1 MIFKNRVD
9 AGKRLA
15 IALRKYLGQDAI
27 VYALPRG
34 GVAVGHQIAKY
45 LNAPLDLIITRKIG
59 HPFNSEYAICVVA
72 EDGHR
77 ICNESE
83 VKAVDK
89 VWFEERIKSE
99 MAEAKRRRKL
109 YLNGKYSL
117 DPKGKT
123 AILVDDG
130 AATGLSFLLAIEE
143 LRHRKPHRIVAA
155 LPVASKDIADKIQ
168 IEADDMAILNI
179 PFQFMGA
186 VGAYYEEFDQVG
198 DEEVI
203 SLLHHL
209 PSGREKNYRK

>member
-1 MIFKNRVD
+1 MIFKDRVD
-9 AGKRLA
+9 AGQRLA
-15 IALRKYLGQDAI
+15 LGLRKYLGQDAI

-77 ICNESE
+77 LCNENE
-83 VKAVDK
+83 IKVVDK

-109 YLNGKYSL
+109 YLDGKYSL

-143 LRHRKPHRIVAA
+143 LKHRNPRRIVAA

-168 IEADDMAILNI
+168 MEVDDMTILNI

-203 SLLHHL
+203 SLLRHA
-209 PSGREKNYRK
+209 PSNQKKRNRK